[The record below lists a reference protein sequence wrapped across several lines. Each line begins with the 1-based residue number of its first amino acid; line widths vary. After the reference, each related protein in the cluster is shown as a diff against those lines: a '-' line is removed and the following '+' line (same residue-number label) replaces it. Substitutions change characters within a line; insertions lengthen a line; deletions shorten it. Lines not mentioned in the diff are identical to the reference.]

1 MTVIDT
7 IKDKLHHHHDKHA
20 TTQTPPT
27 PVSPETETS
36 KEAPDV
42 KFSDTPVFDA
52 NKITVIFVLGG
63 PGAGKGTQCEKL
75 VTEYGFKHLSAGDL
89 LRAERSREGSRYGA
103 MITEYI
109 TEGKIVPME
118 VTIKLLENAMTETLS
133 TPPSTPGWSNGF
145 GRFLIDGF
153 PRKMDQALKFDESV
167 CKSSFVLFFS
177 TSEEI
182 LLERLLERGKTSG
195 REDDNKDSIVKRFR
209 TFLETSMPVVDYY
222 RERNKVVEIDSS
234 PSIDEVYAVV
244 KREMDARLP
253 KKGPA
258 NE

>member
-1 MTVIDT
+1 
-7 IKDKLHHHHDKHA
+7 
-20 TTQTPPT
+20 
-27 PVSPETETS
+27 
-36 KEAPDV
+36 
-42 KFSDTPVFDA
+42 
-52 NKITVIFVLGG
+52 
-63 PGAGKGTQCEKL
+63 
-75 VTEYGFKHLSAGDL
+75 
-89 LRAERSREGSRYGA
+89 

-118 VTIKLLENAMTETLS
+118 VTIKASQKKKKNIRTSPVNIPSQLLENAMTETLS
-133 TPPSTPGWSNGF
+133 SPPSAPGWSNGF

-209 TFLETSMPVVDYY
+209 TFQP
-222 RERNKVVEIDSS
+222 SS
-234 PSIDEVYAVV
+234 PP
-244 KREMDARLP
+244 RRG
-253 KKGPA
+253 GPR
-258 NE
+258 

>member
-1 MTVIDT
+1 
-7 IKDKLHHHHDKHA
+7 
-20 TTQTPPT
+20 
-27 PVSPETETS
+27 
-36 KEAPDV
+36 
-42 KFSDTPVFDA
+42 
-52 NKITVIFVLGG
+52 
-63 PGAGKGTQCEKL
+63 
-75 VTEYGFKHLSAGDL
+75 
-89 LRAERSREGSRYGA
+89 

-118 VTIKLLENAMTETLS
+118 VTIKASQKKKKKNIRTSPVNIPSQLLENAMTETLS
-133 TPPSTPGWSNGF
+133 SPPSAPGWSNGF

-209 TFLETSMPVVDYY
+209 TFQP
-222 RERNKVVEIDSS
+222 SS
-234 PSIDEVYAVV
+234 PP
-244 KREMDARLP
+244 RRG
-253 KKGPA
+253 GPR
-258 NE
+258 

>member
-1 MTVIDT
+1 
-7 IKDKLHHHHDKHA
+7 
-20 TTQTPPT
+20 
-27 PVSPETETS
+27 
-36 KEAPDV
+36 
-42 KFSDTPVFDA
+42 
-52 NKITVIFVLGG
+52 
-63 PGAGKGTQCEKL
+63 
-75 VTEYGFKHLSAGDL
+75 
-89 LRAERSREGSRYGA
+89 
-103 MITEYI
+103 
-109 TEGKIVPME
+109 
-118 VTIKLLENAMTETLS
+118 MTETLS
-133 TPPSTPGWSNGF
+133 SPPSAPGWSNGF

-182 LLERLLERGKTSG
+182 LLQRLLERGKTSG
-195 REDDNKDSIVKRFR
+195 REDDNKESIVKRFR
-209 TFLETSMPVVDYY
+209 TFQRLLLLVRGHADVKFQGTFLETSMPVVDYY

>member
-1 MTVIDT
+1 MRGLRRGQKAEDERI
-7 IKDKLHHHHDKHA
+7 
-20 TTQTPPT
+20 
-27 PVSPETETS
+27 
-36 KEAPDV
+36 
-42 KFSDTPVFDA
+42 
-52 NKITVIFVLGG
+52 
-63 PGAGKGTQCEKL
+63 GKGTQCEKL
-75 VTEYGFKHLSAGDL
+75 VAEYGFKHLSAGDL
-89 LRAERSREGSRYGA
+89 LRAERSREGSKYGA

-133 TPPSTPGWSNGF
+133 TPPSAPGWSNGF

-182 LLERLLERGKTSG
+182 LLQRLLERGKTSG
-195 REDDNKDSIVKRFR
+195 REDDNKESIVKRFR
-209 TFLETSMPVVDYY
+209 TFLETSLPVVDYY

-244 KREMDARLP
+244 KGEMDARLP

-258 NE
+258 YE

>member
-1 MTVIDT
+1 MCFANGV
-7 IKDKLHHHHDKHA
+7 
-20 TTQTPPT
+20 
-27 PVSPETETS
+27 VWGET
-36 KEAPDV
+36 
-42 KFSDTPVFDA
+42 
-52 NKITVIFVLGG
+52 
-63 PGAGKGTQCEKL
+63 
-75 VTEYGFKHLSAGDL
+75 AGDL

-118 VTIKLLENAMTETLS
+118 VTIKASQKKKKNICTSPVNIPSQLLENAMTETLS
-133 TPPSTPGWSNGF
+133 SPPSAPGWSNGF

-209 TFLETSMPVVDYY
+209 TFQP
-222 RERNKVVEIDSS
+222 SS
-234 PSIDEVYAVV
+234 PPRRGGPTLTSSQRNIPRDFYACC
-244 KREMDARLP
+244 RLLP
-253 KKGPA
+253 
-258 NE
+258 

>member
-1 MTVIDT
+1 
-7 IKDKLHHHHDKHA
+7 
-20 TTQTPPT
+20 
-27 PVSPETETS
+27 
-36 KEAPDV
+36 
-42 KFSDTPVFDA
+42 
-52 NKITVIFVLGG
+52 
-63 PGAGKGTQCEKL
+63 
-75 VTEYGFKHLSAGDL
+75 
-89 LRAERSREGSRYGA
+89 

-118 VTIKLLENAMTETLS
+118 VTIKASQKKKNIRTSPVNIPSQLLENAMTETLS
-133 TPPSTPGWSNGF
+133 SPPSAPGWSNGF

-209 TFLETSMPVVDYY
+209 TFQP
-222 RERNKVVEIDSS
+222 SS
-234 PSIDEVYAVV
+234 PP
-244 KREMDARLP
+244 RRG
-253 KKGPA
+253 GPR
-258 NE
+258 